1 METEWPYAKEW
12 IASVRIIIRA
22 HWDEPVTDAQV
33 VDFATQNLSR
43 SHLTKVLEALKET
56 A

>member
-1 METEWPYAKEW
+1 MKTEWPYAKEW
-12 IASVRIIIRA
+12 I
-22 HWDEPVTDAQV
+22 

-43 SHLTKVLEALKET
+43 SRLTKVLEALKET